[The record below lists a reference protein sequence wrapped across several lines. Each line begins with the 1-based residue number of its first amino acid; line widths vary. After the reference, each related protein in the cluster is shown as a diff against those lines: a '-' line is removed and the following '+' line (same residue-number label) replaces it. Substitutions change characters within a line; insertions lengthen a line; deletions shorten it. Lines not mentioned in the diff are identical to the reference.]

1 MGIILGLAVASFG
14 AGRKMNPVTLEI
26 LKNAFTAIPE
36 EMGAALKRTAYSPNI
51 KERMDASCAIFDA
64 EGRMLAQAEHIPV
77 HLGSMPLTVEFAMRH
92 FEELNEGDQIVV
104 NDPYHGGS
112 HLPDITLIKPVF
124 YKGKLVGY
132 AVNRAHHADVG
143 GMSPGSMP
151 GNSTEIFQEGLIIPP
166 CKLLIKG
173 KENADVFEVIKANT
187 RTPEERVGDIR
198 AQVAANNLGAI
209 RIAELIRKY
218 SANTYKEFAE
228 SIIEYS
234 KKRMRYAI
242 SKMPD
247 GTYTAEDFLDDDGIT
262 EQPVRIAAT
271 IKISGSTID
280 ISFEG
285 TARQRKGNINAPYAV
300 TLSAVY
306 YVMKCVTDPEIP
318 PNHGCYLSVNVDV
331 PEGTILN
338 PNPPAAVSSGNVETS
353 QRIVDVLLLTLH
365 KALPHKIPAQSQ
377 GTMNNV
383 AIGGLSYTGEG
394 FTYYET
400 IAGGQGALP
409 YKDGEDGI
417 HTHMTN
423 TANTPIEALELLYP
437 LQVEKYEL
445 IVDSGGN
452 GKFKGGLGIR
462 RAIKVLADDATL
474 SIQSERRKYPP
485 KGLLGGENGRKGKNY
500 LLRNKRRLD
509 LHSKVTMR
517 LEKDDIVVIETP
529 TGGGYGE
536 PDYKE

>member
-1 MGIILGLAVASFG
+1 
-14 AGRKMNPVTLEI
+14 MNPVTLEI

-51 KERMDASCAIFDA
+51 KERMDASCAIFDV

-77 HLGSMPLTVEFAMRH
+77 HLGSMPLTVEFAVRH
-92 FEELNEGDQIVV
+92 FEELNEGDQVVV

-124 YKGKLVGY
+124 YEANLTGY
-132 AVNRAHHADVG
+132 AVNKAHHADVG

-151 GNSTEIFQEGLIIPP
+151 GNSTEIFHEGLIIPP

-173 KENADVFEVIKANT
+173 KENTDVFGVIKANT
-187 RTPEERVGDIR
+187 RTPEERIGDIK

-209 RIAELIRKY
+209 RMAELIQKY
-218 SANTYKEFAE
+218 SVDTYKEFAK

-234 KKRMRYAI
+234 EKRMRHAI
-242 SKMPD
+242 SEIPD
-247 GTYTAEDFLDDDGIT
+247 GTYTAEDFLDDDGVT
-262 EQPVRIAAT
+262 EQQPVKIATT
-271 IKISGSTID
+271 IKISGCTMD

-285 TARQRKGNINAPYAV
+285 TDRQRKGNINAPYAV

-306 YVMKCVTDPEIP
+306 YVLRCVSDPEIP
-318 PNHGCYLSVNVDV
+318 PNHGCYLPLNIYV

-338 PNPPAAVSSGNVETS
+338 PNHPAAVSSGNVETS
-353 QRIVDVLLLTLH
+353 QRIVDVLLLALH
-365 KALPHKIPAQSQ
+365 KAMPHKIPAQSQ

-383 AIGGLSYTGEG
+383 AIGGDANGEG

-409 YKDGEDGI
+409 YKDGGDGI

-423 TANTPIEALELLYP
+423 TANTPVEALELSYP
-437 LQVEKYEL
+437 LQVERYEL
-445 IVDSGGN
+445 IPDSGGN
-452 GKFKGGLGIR
+452 GKFRGGLGIR

-474 SIQSERRKYPP
+474 SIQSERRKHQP
-485 KGLLGGENGRKGKNY
+485 KGLLGGENGRAGENY
-500 LLRNKRRLD
+500 LLRNNRRLD
-509 LHSKVTMR
+509 LPSKVTTR
-517 LEKDDIVVIETP
+517 LEKGDIVVIETP
-529 TGGGYGE
+529 GGGGYGRAGIRKI
-536 PDYKE
+536 KEGE

>member
-1 MGIILGLAVASFG
+1 
-14 AGRKMNPVTLEI
+14 MNPITLEI

-77 HLGSMPLTVEFAMRH
+77 HLGSMPLTVEFAVRH

-124 YKGKLVGY
+124 YEAELVGY

-151 GNSTEIFQEGLIIPP
+151 GDSTEIFQEGLIIPP

-173 KENADVFEVIKANT
+173 KENTDVFEIIKANT
-187 RTPEERVGDIR
+187 RTPTERVGDIR
-198 AQVAANNLGAI
+198 AQIAANNLGAI
-209 RIAELIRKY
+209 RIAELIQKY
-218 SANTYKEFAE
+218 SANTYTEFAKG
-228 SIIEYS
+228 IIEYS
-234 KKRMRYAI
+234 ELRMRYAI
-242 SKMPD
+242 SRMPE
-247 GTYTAEDFLDDDGIT
+247 GIYTAEDFLDDDGIT
-262 EQPVRIAAT
+262 EQPVKIAAT
-271 IKISGSTID
+271 IKIAGSNIA

-285 TARQRKGNINAPYAV
+285 TEQQRKGNINAPYAV
-300 TLSAVY
+300 TFSAVY
-306 YVMKCVTDPEIP
+306 YVMRCVTDPEIP
-318 PNHGCYLSVNVDV
+318 PNHGCYLPVNIYV

-353 QRIVDVLLLTLH
+353 QRIVDVLLFALH
-365 KALPHKIPAQSQ
+365 KAVPHKIPAQSQ

-383 AIGGLSYTGEG
+383 AIGGDANGEG

-409 YKDGEDGI
+409 HKDGEDGI

-423 TANTPIEALELLYP
+423 TANTPIEALELSYP

-445 IVDSGGN
+445 IANSGGN
-452 GKFKGGLGIR
+452 GKFRGGLGIR
-462 RAIKVLADDATL
+462 RAIKVLVDDATL
-474 SIQSERRKYPP
+474 SIQSERRKYQP
-485 KGLLGGENGRKGKNY
+485 KGLFGGENGRAGKNY
-500 LLRNKRRLD
+500 LIRNKKRLD
-509 LHSKVTMR
+509 LPSKVTTS
-517 LEKDDIVVIETP
+517 LEKGDIVVIETP
-529 TGGGYGE
+529 GGGGYGT
-536 PDYKE
+536 